1 MPLLSLPA
9 ALPALRPTDSTTLRS
24 RPPRGLFLAGLLG
37 LLASCEPPLANS
49 SPPKQP
55 SKASSD
61 NVQAPGPESGFEAPH
76 QESPIAGDSRI
87 QAVFRLSTY
96 DGFFERNLSDP
107 VPILIN
113 RLNTGQSEPLRRAI
127 EELGDL
133 GEDSIEALRREVQ
146 RGQRD
151 AAEIG
156 PLQNV
161 VAALGLNRSPR
172 SPEILLELLGHPHST
187 LRGAVLRGL
196 GGLEL
201 TPEHASR
208 LEWATL
214 SERGKGQV
222 SAAYAFSVADPDRAA
237 LRFTEWL
244 EADQLGDALDSALL
258 HLAAH
263 HVEDDGGHA
272 DRLMGLAPELP
283 AGRGAYL
290 YARLAAEGRSEA
302 RDRLVEIAQSNDPT
316 EHRAAIQS
324 AFAAGLVDLLAAV
337 AGQDPDAGQR
347 IAAVT
352 ALGRLLEGEGPTQ
365 LEPGERGTALA
376 ALRRALDDPQIGVRE
391 EALVFGVRLGEP
403 EATERALAGLDGSQR
418 DLTVVG
424 PALDHAMSED
434 LALTERA
441 LDRLLARLEREA
453 HLSVKERLPVL
464 QILGLVPHRKA
475 AKTLIELGR
484 TSEGTLETLRAHEF
498 LSVAASNTGPTGRAV
513 LAEALLDET
522 DPNRRLDL
530 IWAITSARDDL
541 ARDVLEEHV
550 EREGLDPY
558 ERLYT
563 ASCLA
568 QVGPTVRVAPR
579 LKRVALRMDGEPR
592 RGMNRLLN
600 YWYGRS

>member
-1 MPLLSLPA
+1 MRLPCSPIDPPAPKIQALALRGMLLGCLLSSLSSCGRPEAADAPGESGTELPSTSVQT
-9 ALPALRPTDSTTLRS
+9 TDSE
-24 RPPRGLFLAGLLG
+24 RGADGAG
-37 LLASCEPPLANS
+37 
-49 SPPKQP
+49 Q
-55 SKASSD
+55 ASS
-61 NVQAPGPESGFEAPH
+61 
-76 QESPIAGDSRI
+76 IAGDSRI
-87 QAVFRLSTY
+87 QAVFRLSSY
-96 DGFFERNLSDP
+96 DGYFERNLSDP
-107 VPILIN
+107 VPILID
-113 RLNTGQSEPLRRAI
+113 RLTTAQSEPLRRAI
-127 EELGDL
+127 EELGAL
-133 GEDSIEALRREVQ
+133 GEESIEALRREVE

-151 AAEIG
+151 AAEVG

-161 VAALGLNRSPR
+161 VTALSLNDSPR
-172 SPEILLELLGHPHST
+172 SAGILLELLGHPHT
-187 LRGAVLRGL
+187 ALRAAVLRAL

-208 LEWATL
+208 LEWAVL

-222 SAAYAFSVADPDRAA
+222 SAAYAFSIADPDRAA
-237 LRFTEWL
+237 LRFAEWL
-244 EADQLGDALDSALL
+244 EADQLNDALDTALL

-263 HVEDDGGHA
+263 AVPDDGGHA
-272 DRLMGLAPELP
+272 DRLAALAPELP
-283 AGRGAYL
+283 ASRGAYL
-290 YARLAAEGRSEA
+290 YARLAAEGNQEA
-302 RDRLVEIAQSNDPT
+302 QSQLVEIAESGDPA
-316 EHRAAIQS
+316 EHRAAVQG

-337 AGQDPDAGQR
+337 AGQDPNPGQR
-347 IAAVT
+347 VAAVT
-352 ALGRLLEGEGPTQ
+352 ALGRLLEEEGPNQ
-365 LEPGERGTALA
+365 LTEPDDQAAAKA

-403 EATERALAGLDGSQR
+403 EAVERALAGLDGSQR
-418 DLTVVG
+418 DLTVAA
-424 PALDHAMSED
+424 PALAQAMAD
-434 LALTERA
+434 DPALTERA

-453 HLSVKERLPVL
+453 HLSINERLPVL
-464 QILGLVPHRKA
+464 QILGLVPHRRA
-475 AKTLIELGR
+475 AETLIELGR
-484 TSEGTLETLRAHEF
+484 SSEGTLETLPAHEF
-498 LSVAASNTGPTGRAV
+498 LSVAASNTGPKGRTV
-513 LAEALLDET
+513 LAEALTEET

-558 ERLYT
+558 ERLYA